1 VNERPIDELLA
12 DQFVIPGEPRYSRRD
27 LARLT
32 GVSVEDH
39 RRIWRALGFPDVDD
53 DEQFFTDYDL
63 EVLNTAAQLID
74 LQHTNVDEAIQMA
87 RVIGS
92 SMARVA
98 EASVQG
104 DPLEGAED
112 SAEIV
117 KNTADVVIPSMA
129 KVLEYAWRRHLQAAI
144 RRAVARRDRESTTGH
159 LEMAVGFADLV
170 GFPAL
175 SQQLSERALA
185 EVVSRFEA
193 LAYDTVTDSG
203 GRVVKMIGDEVM
215 FVAADPGSSAAV
227 GLALSDAYSDDEMLS
242 DVRVG
247 LAMGAVLLKDGDVY
261 GRTVNLA
268 NRIVKI
274 AAPGSVVT
282 SEEIHDALADDPR
295 FDWRSLRPR
304 FLKGLGRV
312 PLYVLRRADLPEP
325 TEPNASP
332 RERAR
337 LRRQHVKEAVRDK
350 VERSIDKLT
359 PGRGDDE

>member
-1 VNERPIDELLA
+1 MTDRPFDDVLA
-12 DQFVIPGEPRYSRRD
+12 DKVIPGEPRYSRRQ
-27 LARLT
+27 LAELT
-32 GVSVEDH
+32 GVSVEGH

-53 DEQFFTDYDL
+53 DQPYFTDYDVD
-63 EVLNTAAQLID
+63 VLNTAAQLIE
-74 LQHTNVDEAIQMA
+74 LQQTSVDEAIQMA

-98 EASVQG
+98 EAVVQS
-104 DPLEGAED
+104 DPVVETDVE
-112 SAEIV
+112 V
-117 KNTADVVIPSMA
+117 ADVLVPSMA

-144 RRAVARRDRESTTGH
+144 RRAASRRDQASNIGH
-159 LEMAVGFADLV
+159 VEMAVGFADLV
-170 GFPAL
+170 GFTAL

-193 LAYDTVTDSG
+193 LAYDTVTVSG

-215 FVAADPGSSAAV
+215 FLASDAASATAV

-247 LAMGAVLLKDGDVY
+247 LAMGPVLLRDGDVY

-274 AAPGSVVT
+274 ATPGSVVT

-295 FDWRSLRPR
+295 FEWRSLRPR
-304 FLKGLGRV
+304 YLKGLGRV
-312 PLYVLRRADLPEP
+312 PLFVVRRADAEP
-325 TEPNASP
+325 QPATP

-337 LRRQHVKEAVRDK
+337 LRRQHVKETVRDK
-350 VERSIDKLT
+350 VERSISKLT
-359 PGRGDDE
+359 PAGGDDA